1 MHLGATLAL
10 LRAHSGLTLR
20 GLAAQVGVSAAYLSR
35 VEHGHDPAPTGE
47 RAVAIAD
54 ALGLPRPLLLNL
66 IDEVRGDATDWL
78 RATPTGR
85 RLASALRRR
94 RLTEAQLAR
103 ILAIVERELPLDP
116 EDRPAGLGALVHPSR
131 ALLRVRASRLE
142 EVWTLATMRLAEGAQ
157 ATALLEELRREER
170 SQTACV
176 GAQTVISFARAG
188 ADAPRACLVHCV
200 SPLPLPTPDAAPPR
214 VVWVLAGVSAG
225 AAGADALVSAA
236 HLADEGLVRA
246 LQDATC
252 GAEVVALVEQLERQ
266 GFIGRREHRTN

>member
-10 LRAHSGLTLR
+10 LRVHSGLSLR

-66 IDEVRGDATDWL
+66 VDEVRGDATDWL
-78 RATPTGR
+78 GGTPTGR
-85 RLASALRRR
+85 RLAAALRRR

-103 ILAIVERELPLDP
+103 VLAIVERELPLDADDP
-116 EDRPAGLGALVHPSR
+116 PGALGALLHPSR
-131 ALLRVRASRLE
+131 VLLRVRASRLE
-142 EVWTLATMRLAEGAQ
+142 DIWTLATMRLAEGAQ
-157 ATALLEELRREER
+157 ATALLDELRREER

-176 GAQTVISFARAG
+176 GAQTVISFARGG
-188 ADAPRACLVHCV
+188 AESPRACLVCCV

-214 VVWVLAGVSAG
+214 AVWVLAGISAG
-225 AAGADALVSAA
+225 DAGADALVRAA
-236 HLADEGLVRA
+236 RLADEGLVRA
-246 LQDATC
+246 LQDAAC
-252 GAEVVALVEQLERQ
+252 GADAVALVEQLERQ
-266 GFIGRREHRTN
+266 GFVGRR

>member
-10 LRAHSGLTLR
+10 LRAHSGLSLR

-66 IDEVRGDATDWL
+66 VDEARGDGTDWL

-103 ILAIVERELPLDP
+103 VLAIVERELPLDADERAP
-116 EDRPAGLGALVHPSR
+116 SRCALLHPSR
-131 ALLRVRASRLE
+131 VLLRVRASRLE
-142 EVWTLATMRLAEGAQ
+142 DIWTLATMRLAEGDQ
-157 ATALLEELRREER
+157 AKALLDELGREAQ

-176 GAQTVISFARAG
+176 GAQTVLSFARAG
-188 ADAPRACLVHCV
+188 ADTPQACLVHCV
-200 SPLPLPTPDAAPPR
+200 SPLPLQAPDAAPPR
-214 VVWVLAGVSAG
+214 AVWVLAGIGAG
-225 AAGADALVSAA
+225 AAGADVLVRVA

-246 LQDATC
+246 LQDASC
-252 GAEVVALVEQLERQ
+252 GAEAITLVEQLERQ
-266 GFIGRREHRTN
+266 GFVGRRGVQ

>member
-10 LRAHSGLTLR
+10 LRAHSGLSLR

-66 IDEVRGDATDWL
+66 VDEVRGDGTEWL

-85 RLASALRRR
+85 RLATALRRR

-103 ILAIVERELPLDP
+103 VLATIERELPLEQD
-116 EDRPAGLGALVHPSR
+116 DHPAVLCELIHPSR
-131 ALLRVRASRLE
+131 VLLRVRASRLE
-142 EVWTLATMRLAEGAQ
+142 DIWTLATMRLAAGIQ
-157 ATALLEELRREER
+157 ATELLEELRREER

-200 SPLPLPTPDAAPPR
+200 SPLALPTPDAAPPR

-225 AAGADALVSAA
+225 GAGADALVRAA
-236 HLADEGLVRA
+236 HFADEGLVRA

-252 GAEVVALVEQLERQ
+252 GAEALALIEQLEQQ
-266 GFIGRREHRTN
+266 GFVGRR